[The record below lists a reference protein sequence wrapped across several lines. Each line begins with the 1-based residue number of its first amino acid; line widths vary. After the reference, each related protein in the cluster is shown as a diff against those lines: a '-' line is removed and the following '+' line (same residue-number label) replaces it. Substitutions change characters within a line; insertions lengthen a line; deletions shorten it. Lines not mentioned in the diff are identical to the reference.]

1 MARQKNYDQKI
12 ATLKEKIA
20 TKTEQLKNLRKELTE
35 LEQAAAQSKIQELA
49 DLINEKNID
58 PAEALKALHERF

>member
-35 LEQAAAQSKIQELA
+35 LEQAAAQSKIQEIA

-58 PAEALKALHERF
+58 PAEALKALHECF

>member
-35 LEQAAAQSKIQELA
+35 LEQAAVQSKIQEIA

>member
-20 TKTEQLKNLRKELTE
+20 TKTEQLKDLRKELTE
-35 LEQAAAQSKIQELA
+35 LEQAAAQSKIQEIA

>member
-35 LEQAAAQSKIQELA
+35 LEQAAAQSKIQEIA